1 MNRLHVRV
9 YVFFLMNI
17 QKFFCRLDDKS
28 LYINK
33 VLLEHQKALI
43 LAVDIVFENIR
54 VCFLFIIK
62 RAHIAKLGSFGASP
76 FNL

>member
-9 YVFFLMNI
+9 FIFLLMNI
-17 QKFFCRLDDKS
+17 KKFFCRLDDKT

-43 LAVDIVFENIR
+43 FAVDIVFKNIR
-54 VCFLFIIK
+54 VRLLFIIK
-62 RAHIAKLGSFGASP
+62 RAHIAKLGKFGASP
-76 FNL
+76 LNL